1 MKQIIEQS
9 DIDSPEK
16 LFEFDKNDTI
26 NIGKN
31 INIIIRKEIDI
42 NKLGI
47 KLLEESFIYDGTE
60 KKPKLDLRGLRE
72 GIDVEVT
79 YSDNVNAGEGKV
91 IVKGKG
97 DYTGTVTFKFSIKA
111 KDENVAKKDNN
122 TKNNTE
128 TSIFDDGRLIYKIVK
143 PAGKKYGKVSVIGL
157 KKKSLKKVSIKSVVK
172 VNGVK
177 YKVTAISKKAF
188 KNGKKLKSVVI
199 GKNVSKIS
207 KGAFAGCKKL
217 KSIKIKSKKIKK
229 FVKGTFKS
237 LKKTCVIKVPKAKKN
252 VYAKKI
258 KKSGF
263 KGIIK

>member
-1 MKQIIEQS
+1 MDFSYTYADNVKAGKAKVIIKGLGVFFGTKEVIF
-9 DIDSPEK
+9 DIVA
-16 LFEFDKNDTI
+16 
-26 NIGKN
+26 GKDAN
-31 INIIIRKEIDI
+31 
-42 NKLGI
+42 G
-47 KLLEESFIYDGTE
+47 SYDGVH
-60 KKPKLDLRGLRE
+60 GLKV
-72 GIDVEVT
+72 GSKFND
-79 YSDNVNAGEGKV
+79 GK
-91 IVKGKG
+91 
-97 DYTGTVTFKFSIKA
+97 
-111 KDENVAKKDNN
+111 
-122 TKNNTE
+122 
-128 TSIFDDGRLIYKIVK
+128 LIYKVTK
-143 PAGKKYGKVSVIGL
+143 AGTLDGKTVGKVTVIGL
-157 KKKSLKKVSIKSVVK
+157 KKKSLKKVSVKSLLT